1 MSPILHPLLHNQV
14 FTLHNHLF
22 ISLLF
27 GSMYACEQLFLRMK
41 HWKNKIK
48 LKIFDRLLE
57 KSLRIA
63 TTSTEPDTVFFFLW
77 KYCIKLKYPTSFL
90 LLLPSFFICFK
101 EKILKNMRCCHLPT
115 YIKYIY
121 IFFMWPMTASAL
133 SAAQV
138 SQKFALNDGCPNYRS

>member
-63 TTSTEPDTVFFFLW
+63 TTSTEPDTVFFFCENTVSSSNIPLVF
-77 KYCIKLKYPTSFL
+77 CFCYPL
-90 LLLPSFFICFK
+90 FFICFK

-121 IFFMWPMTASAL
+121 IFLCGP
-133 SAAQV
+133 
-138 SQKFALNDGCPNYRS
+138 

>member
-1 MSPILHPLLHNQV
+1 MFNSKIWSCL
-14 FTLHNHLF
+14 FTDFDEPYLTSLASQSSIHTSQSLIYF
-22 ISLLF
+22 IAF
-27 GSMYACEQLFLRMK
+27 WQHACEQLFLRMK

-57 KSLRIA
+57 KSLRIS

-121 IFFMWPMTASAL
+121 IFLCGPWLLLL
-133 SAAQV
+133 SVQ
-138 SQKFALNDGCPNYRS
+138 PR